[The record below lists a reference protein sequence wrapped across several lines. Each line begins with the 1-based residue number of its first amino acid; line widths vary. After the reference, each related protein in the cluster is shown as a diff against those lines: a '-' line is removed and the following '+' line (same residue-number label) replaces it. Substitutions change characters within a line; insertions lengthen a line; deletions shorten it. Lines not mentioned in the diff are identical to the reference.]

1 LFGAKEGPVASDEV
15 SAAACE
21 DPEGIPSSLK
31 DDRCEICGSPMVEIH
46 CKLRCPNC
54 GRMRDCSDP

>member
-1 LFGAKEGPVASDEV
+1 MASDEV

>member
-1 LFGAKEGPVASDEV
+1 MPGEV
-15 SAAACE
+15 LPNEALGELPEAQDALEDRQCE
-21 DPEGIPSSLK
+21 V
-31 DDRCEICGSPMVEIH
+31 CGFPMEEIH

>member
-1 LFGAKEGPVASDEV
+1 MELEV
-15 SAAACE
+15 PKPPE
-21 DPEGIPSSLK
+21 DRLTVDRSPEDL
-31 DDRCEICGSPMVEIH
+31 RCEICGFPMEELH

>member
-1 LFGAKEGPVASDEV
+1 MFAETPLLPENSSATDLFL
-15 SAAACE
+15 E
-21 DPEGIPSSLK
+21 DC
-31 DDRCEICGSPMVEIH
+31 RCEICGFPMEEIH